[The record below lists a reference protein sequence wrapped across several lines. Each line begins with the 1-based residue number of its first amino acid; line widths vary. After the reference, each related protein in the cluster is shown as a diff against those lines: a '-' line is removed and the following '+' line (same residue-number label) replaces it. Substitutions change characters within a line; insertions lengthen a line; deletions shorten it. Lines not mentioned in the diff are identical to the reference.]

1 MTASFDRQKQ
11 TSPLAALQG
20 DPRTPRSSTGVRTF
34 EAWPEHMLGLTTV
47 ELVDDEVV
55 GSIETGPWLSW
66 NGSTGAAGSLGVLVD
81 VVLASAIVADRPQG
95 MSSVS
100 TEIIINTF
108 GAVPIDGTRLTARAR
123 LIHRDHRGGF
133 AGGEV
138 RTEQGSLIAVASQR
152 GRFVPTGDPPEPAHR
167 TSGDDRSAGLERLL
181 WPDGDRPRPGADGH
195 VVLPAGPRFV
205 NRLGNLH
212 GGMSILLAEEV
223 AMSAVRRDGDEL
235 TTASIH
241 MGYVRPIPAG
251 AAFTLEPA
259 VLHRGR
265 TSGVVRVSGRT
276 GTGKL
281 GTVATVV
288 LH

>member
-1 MTASFDRQKQ
+1 MTARFDQLKQ
-11 TSPLAALQG
+11 RWPLATLQG
-20 DPRTPRSSTGVRTF
+20 GSRTPRSSTDLSTLD
-34 EAWPEHMLGLTTV
+34 AWPEHLLGVTTV
-47 ELVDDEVV
+47 DLVDDEVV
-55 GSIETGPWLSW
+55 GSIDTGPWLSW

-81 VVLASAIVADRPQG
+81 VVLAFAIVADRPPG

-100 TEIIINTF
+100 TEITINTF
-108 GAVPIDGTRLTARAR
+108 GAVPIDGTRLIARSR

-133 AGGEV
+133 SGGEV
-138 RTEQGSLIAVASQR
+138 RTEQGALIAVASQR
-152 GRFVPTGDPPEPAHR
+152 GRFVPTGNPTEPAHR
-167 TSGDDRSAGLERLL
+167 TSGYDRSAGLERLL
-181 WPDGDRPRPGADGH
+181 WPDNDRPPPGADGH
-195 VVLPAGPRFV
+195 VLLDAGPRLV
-205 NRLGNLH
+205 NHLGNLH
-212 GGMSILLAEEV
+212 GGMSILLAEEL

-251 AAFTLEPA
+251 AAFTLEPE

-265 TSGVVRVSGRT
+265 ASGVVRVSGRT